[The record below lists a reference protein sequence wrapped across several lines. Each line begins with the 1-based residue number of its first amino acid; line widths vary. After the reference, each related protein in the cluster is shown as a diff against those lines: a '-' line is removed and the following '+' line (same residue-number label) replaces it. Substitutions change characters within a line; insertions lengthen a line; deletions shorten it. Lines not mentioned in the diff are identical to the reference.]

1 LTENASASGYTPLTD
16 GTVEGLIASMDRA
29 GIDRSVVCNIATN
42 PHQMK
47 KVNDFAISCKTN
59 ARLIP
64 LGSLHPHAPEAE
76 IIDEIP
82 RLVAEGMPGIK
93 IHPDYMGVEIDDS
106 AFDLIFSICAK
117 ENLFVVT
124 HAGYDPIAP
133 DHMHCTPD
141 RVLRV
146 LARHPSLKLVVAHTG
161 GFDCESDVLDKLC
174 GTSVYLDTS
183 LSAIRTQKSKDQGAA
198 CAEILRHHDP
208 ARILFATDSPW
219 SDPTAEIEFIRGIGL
234 SDDVLEGVF
243 YENGRALIA
252 SCSRS

>member
-1 LTENASASGYTPLTD
+1 
-16 GTVEGLIASMDRA
+16 
-29 GIDRSVVCNIATN
+29 
-42 PHQMK
+42 
-47 KVNDFAISCKTN
+47 
-59 ARLIP
+59 
-64 LGSLHPHAPEAE
+64 
-76 IIDEIP
+76 
-82 RLVAEGMPGIK
+82 
-93 IHPDYMGVEIDDS
+93 
-106 AFDLIFSICAK
+106 
-117 ENLFVVT
+117 
-124 HAGYDPIAP
+124 
-133 DHMHCTPD
+133 
-141 RVLRV
+141 VLRV

-183 LSAIRTQKSKDQGAA
+183 LSAIRTQQSKDQGAA